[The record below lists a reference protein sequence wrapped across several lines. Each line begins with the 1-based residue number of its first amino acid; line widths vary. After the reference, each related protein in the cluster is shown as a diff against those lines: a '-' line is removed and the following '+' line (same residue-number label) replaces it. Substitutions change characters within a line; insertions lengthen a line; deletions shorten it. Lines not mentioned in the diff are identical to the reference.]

1 MVVWRVEM
9 LAMAF
14 AIHPIKYK
22 YAVTFMEVEL
32 NSHTVLLP

>member
-1 MVVWRVEM
+1 MEGRNARNGRAVR
-9 LAMAF
+9 
-14 AIHPIKYK
+14 PIKYK